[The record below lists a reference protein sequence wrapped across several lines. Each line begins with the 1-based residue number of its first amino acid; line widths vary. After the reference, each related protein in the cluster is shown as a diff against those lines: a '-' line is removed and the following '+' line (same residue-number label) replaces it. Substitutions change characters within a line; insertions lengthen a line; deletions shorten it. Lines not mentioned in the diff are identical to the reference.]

1 MENYIRNK
9 QVGIDDIRRLAKSF
23 EDYAANFIELGKET
37 KAQEDEF
44 EKIWDRKVKEF
55 YDGDIIRDDNTVG
68 IFQQR
73 DRAEREMEFKYSN
86 MSTEVEYTIRF
97 DNGKKMTEKGYEWF
111 EAHTENPKTI
121 VSIYISMWISFS
133 TKEIGTDKK
142 IYKNIH
148 SSCDFDGYSYDDQT
162 FISYN
167 VSTDCIEEENDKVH
181 RMIEDNFASCP
192 IRYNNTIKY
201 RNLRIQ
207 AFSIAVG
214 VILSYILFIILK
226 LSSGSLPDIINQ
238 MLGNKNIIVFGQWVS
253 AIILGNIL
261 ASWYILLL
269 YKPLLPKRSYVGY
282 DRSSRKSIYRDNVE
296 DFIDGSEVR
305 IRKFFDADIRR
316 EKIEKLYKI
325 GRIALLVQLVIS
337 VLLFLILK

>member
-23 EDYAANFIELGKET
+23 ENYAANFIELGKET

-86 MSTEVEYTIRF
+86 MKTEVEYTIRF

-238 MLGNKNIIVFGQWVS
+238 MLGNKNIVVFGQWVS

-325 GRIALLVQLVIS
+325 GRIALLVQLLIS
-337 VLLFLILK
+337 ALLFLILK

>member
-23 EDYAANFIELGKET
+23 ENYAANFIELGKET

-86 MSTEVEYTIRF
+86 MKTEVEYTIRF

-238 MLGNKNIIVFGQWVS
+238 MLGNKNIVVFGQWVS

-337 VLLFLILK
+337 ALLFLILK